1 MVCVHDLGIAVEHI
15 PGLPDL
21 TLFWVNDVS
30 VVRVFRCGL
39 TRVMFLGKNVLALIF
54 MIMTGGL
61 SKIVSKLGGS
71 YTSPTPCLDLRLN
84 MMANVTVQYAAS
96 R

>member
-1 MVCVHDLGIAVEHI
+1 MHDLGNAVEHI

-21 TLFWVNDVS
+21 ILFWANDVS

-39 TRVMFLGKNVLALIF
+39 THDMLSDERVLTFIL

-61 SKIVSKLGGS
+61 PKTI
-71 YTSPTPCLDLRLN
+71 LN
-84 MMANVTVQYAAS
+84 WAVLII
-96 R
+96 

>member
-1 MVCVHDLGIAVEHI
+1 MVCVHDLGIVVEHI

-61 SKIVSKLGGS
+61 SKMVSKLGGS

>member
-1 MVCVHDLGIAVEHI
+1 MHDLGNAVEHI

-21 TLFWVNDVS
+21 ILFWANDVS

-61 SKIVSKLGGS
+61 SKMVSKLGVL
-71 YTSPTPCLDLRLN
+71 TLVRLR
-84 MMANVTVQYAAS
+84 AWIFA
-96 R
+96 

>member
-1 MVCVHDLGIAVEHI
+1 MMEHI

-21 TLFWVNDVS
+21 MLFWANDVS

-39 TRVMFLGKNVLALIF
+39 THDMLSDERVLTFIL

-61 SKIVSKLGGS
+61 PKMVSNWSVLTWIENESDQTEIFGFLVGA
-71 YTSPTPCLDLRLN
+71 SPIDLRFCLD
-84 MMANVTVQYAAS
+84 
-96 R
+96 